1 MNGGQCRK
9 GDTMVR
15 VFTLIALCTLMLQ
28 VPASAQQ
35 PTPPPAT
42 PADYVLATLILRH
55 DQSRNLEEITKILDE
70 SGFWAKFP
78 PEGII
83 VESWYVAMGLGH
95 VITLRVPPGRLREVN
110 RSVEQ
115 NAWKVFHTEVYM
127 TYDFHDIARSQREKA
142 LAK

>member
-1 MNGGQCRK
+1 
-9 GDTMVR
+9 MVR

-42 PADYVLATLILRH
+42 PADYVLANVILRH
-55 DQSRNLEEITKILDE
+55 DQSRNLEEITKIQEE
-70 SGFWAKFP
+70 SGFWAKSP
-78 PEGII
+78 PEGIV
-83 VESWYVAMGLGH
+83 VESWYAAMDMGH
-95 VITLRVPPGRLREVN
+95 VVTLRVPPARLREVK

-115 NAWKVFHTEVYM
+115 NAWKVFRTEFYP
-127 TYDFHDIARSQREKA
+127 TYDFREIARGQREKA

>member
-1 MNGGQCRK
+1 
-9 GDTMVR
+9 MVR

-35 PTPPPAT
+35 PTPP
-42 PADYVLATLILRH
+42 
-55 DQSRNLEEITKILDE
+55 LEEITKILDE

-95 VITLRVPPGRLREVN
+95 VVTLRVPPGRLREVN